1 MFLILFLLTLQVFIL
16 VLSKSV
22 AHAIL
27 LFKSL
32 SDSLS
37 VFLILSVFGQV
48 AKHVF
53 RSNGQTDEAKARPSI
68 KCLRIFLKQRHAQI
82 FKDSAAFTFLPF

>member
-1 MFLILFLLTLQVFIL
+1 MFLILFLLTVKVFIL

-53 RSNGQTDEAKARPSI
+53 RSNG
-68 KCLRIFLKQRHAQI
+68 
-82 FKDSAAFTFLPF
+82 